1 MKKLFVA
8 AILVVSSV
16 AAFAVAKEGV
26 GFGYKDDIK
35 VSVEVEGDK
44 ITAIKVLEMKETKRI
59 AEPAIEKLTAAI
71 IEKQMAI
78 PIARRARPAH
88 RTFPRQAARTDS
100 QLCHRPGQGERHL

>member
-26 GFGYKDDIK
+26 WFGYKDDIK

-71 IEKQMAI
+71 IEKQSVEVDDVAG
-78 PIARRARPAH
+78 A
-88 RTFPRQAARTDS
+88 TYTS
-100 QLCHRPGQGERHL
+100 QGFKEAVKNALAK

>member
-8 AILVVSSV
+8 AIFVVSSV

-71 IEKQMAI
+71 IEKQSVEVDDVAG
-78 PIARRARPAH
+78 A
-88 RTFPRQAARTDS
+88 TYTS
-100 QLCHRPGQGERHL
+100 QGFKEAVKNALAK